1 MKHFLLALLLFVSA
15 PVAWG
20 PHEIMPPE
28 LAKVPPPRARPAAEK
43 PTTWDLVVFNYLIF
57 NCLDT
62 MRAEPW
68 QSLQTMTAAF
78 FAFERRRPDVLEEHN
93 GKAALYEF
101 ARNGRKKIRANAVV
115 ANASFLFSSTFFAD
129 EVHEEKIVYRTD
141 RVLVLA
147 SGPKHIRIYFNRGN
161 PPDSLTAAQ
170 CLRFMGK
177 AGQLFGQPAPPC
189 K

>member
-1 MKHFLLALLLFVSA
+1 MKHFLLALLLVVST

-20 PHEIMPPE
+20 AHEIMPPV
-28 LAKVPPPRARPAAEK
+28 LAKAPPPGARPAAEK
-43 PTTWDLVVFNYLIF
+43 PTTWDLVVFQHLIF
-57 NCLDT
+57 HCLDT
-62 MRAEPW
+62 TRAEPW

-101 ARNGRKKIRANAVV
+101 ARNGRKTKRADAVV
-115 ANASFLFSSTFFAD
+115 ANASFLFASTFFAD
-129 EVHEEKIVYRTD
+129 EVYEEKIVYRTD

-147 SGPKHIRIYFNRGN
+147 SGPEHINIYFNREN

-177 AGQLFGQPAPPC
+177 AGQLFGQPASPC